1 MKGDFSFVGI
11 TPDTPY
17 TGVRHQQGRVLL
29 DRDWNDAQELDALWT
44 RRAAGDTFGLG
55 VLAVPATSST
65 AFQVGTATQ
74 DAAGVH
80 IAIAAGRAW
89 ASGVPVV
96 LPAGAI
102 LEATYLEP
110 PLVPAATHPGSIAP
124 GVRDAVV
131 LEVFEDTVSGFQD
144 PTHLIEPALG
154 GPDTTG
160 RVRSFFRLRLLRL
173 GPNEDCSAVA
183 GLIDDPA
190 GRGKLSVSPAPAMV
204 IAGDCPLEAGGGYTG
219 LEHFLYRIEVG
230 TPSAAGAPRFKWSQF
245 NGGLVGRGLFTA
257 AAGGTGTLAITAND
271 QAINTCGVAQ
281 FYLEALAFDT
291 NRGTWEVTFAADADR
306 TLDGV
311 LSLTN
316 TSGVWPAAA
325 GASGFFRLWN
335 GISEIAPFA
344 GAAPVDF
351 VDGLQLK
358 FDPPTAGGTNYR
370 PGDYW
375 TFPVRAT
382 GAAFDPPVWPL
393 NAPAQGVTYWRVAL
407 AEIHWQAAANGH
419 SASFLRG
426 EIEDCRHIFR
436 PLSRQKICCS
446 YLVGDGK
453 TSFGDFNSVE
463 LALRHLPAAGGEI
476 CLLPGIHTTNAVIR
490 DRRNITIRGCGARTR
505 VLPRPDALAQPI
517 VLIVDSQRVEV
528 EHIDFVTLGG
538 PALWV
543 EGSRPGL
550 CDDVLLTRHRI
561 LACTHAVF
569 ARHASH
575 LTISH
580 NRIRMFDRAEGRA
593 AIDVSGEDILIER
606 NDIALVPAER
616 TPPVDPDNPDEPVD
630 PVDPCLRFVDIFRI
644 PLVFNRYVSTFWSL
658 KLPLLLFLGL
668 LRPYRA
674 LGGIQL
680 RGGCERVRVLENT
693 VIGGAGNGITLGAQ
707 VIAEQPQEEL
717 LPEHRFEVMG
727 GDARV
732 RGRVL
737 GPDGKPM
744 AGVVITVTR
753 RLDGMT
759 QTATSTSPD
768 GEFIMG
774 LPEGEYDLTEGAIG
788 FGIDKLDA
796 RPLGNDRILL
806 LTVVLKASEAP
817 PTPEEGFL
825 YDISIE
831 GNHLSAMGMN
841 GIGTP
846 LPVPRQP
853 EGPILLRVNNALAA
867 ARNLLGWPVIGLE
880 IRGNR
885 IDHNLRNPFDATLRA
900 FAQSRGLGGI
910 SLGLVDRL
918 QVTGNRIE
926 ANGRNGTDPVCG
938 VFVQY
943 GESIELSH
951 NVIVDNGEAP
961 GANQEVQDG
970 QRGGI
975 VLGLAANFGLF
986 ARLKRGSDDAAV
998 SSAARVMANHVEQ
1011 PVGCAL
1017 VARVFGDAMVND
1029 NVFASQRQAVGG
1041 LDALAGTVLLSNL
1054 AGVNNAAMPVNTGI
1068 AGAATNANFNANLN
1082 ANIAANVNANPNT
1095 GNDNLSIGDLTR
1107 VGARK
1112 QPLLV
1117 NAERAAALLPLGSV
1131 MFNDNQTRAG
1141 VAHRAPTMQLIVGYD
1156 DVGFA
1161 DNQCH
1166 CEQAANLYANTLVMG
1181 ASLRAT
1187 GNRLREPRAQ
1197 TNLSL
1202 LTIASRANNTS
1213 FNQGDHCIVAQDTDP
1228 NPPATVQAG
1237 NQVLLPSAVCNRFNM
1252 ITALL
1257 YKPLTVVNG

>member
-1 MKGDFSFVGI
+1 MKGDFSFVGV

-65 AFQVGTATQ
+65 AFQVLTATQ
-74 DAAGVH
+74 DAGGIH
-80 IAIAAGRAW
+80 IALAAGRAW

-96 LPAGAI
+96 LPAGTTLKAS
-102 LEATYLEP
+102 YLTP
-110 PLVPAATHPGSIAP
+110 PEVPAVTDPATIAP

-131 LEVFEDTVSGFQD
+131 LEVFEDTVNGFQD

-154 GPDTTG
+154 GPDTTE
-160 RVRSFFRLRLLRL
+160 RVRSFHRLRLLRL
-173 GPNEDCSAVA
+173 GANEDCSAVA
-183 GLIDDPA
+183 GLLDDPA
-190 GRGKLSVSPAPAMV
+190 ARGKLSVTPSPGIV

-219 LEHFLYRIEVG
+219 LEHFLYRIEIA
-230 TPSAAGAPRFKWSQF
+230 TPSAAGAARFKWSQF
-245 NGGLVGRGLFTA
+245 NGGLVGRGLFTP
-257 AAGGTGTLAITAND
+257 AAGATGTLAITAND
-271 QAINTCGVAQ
+271 QAINTCGVAK
-281 FYLEALAFDT
+281 FYLEALQFDAA
-291 NRGTWEVTFAADADR
+291 RGTWDISFTADAER

-311 LSLTN
+311 LSLTSTN
-316 TSGVWPAAA
+316 GVWPAAA

-358 FDPPTAGGTNYR
+358 FDAPNAGGTNYR
-370 PGDYW
+370 AGDYW

-382 GAAFDPPVWPL
+382 GAAFDPPVWPQ
-393 NAPAQGVTYWRVAL
+393 NAPAQGITHWRVAL

-419 SASFLRG
+419 AASFQRG

-436 PLSRQKICCS
+436 PLTRQKICCS

-463 LALRHLPAAGGEI
+463 LALRHLPAGGGEL

-490 DRRNITIRGCGARTR
+490 ERRNITLRGCGARTR
-505 VLPRPDALAQPI
+505 VLPRPDTLAQPI
-517 VLIVDSQRVEV
+517 ITVVDSQRVEI

-538 PALWV
+538 PAIWI

-550 CDDVLLTRHRI
+550 CDDILVTRHRI

-569 ARHASH
+569 ARHASN
-575 LTISH
+575 LCISY
-580 NRIRMFDRAEGRA
+580 NRIRQFDRDEGRA

-616 TPPVDPDNPDEPVD
+616 TPPVDPDNPDEPMD
-630 PVDPCLRFVDIFRI
+630 PVDPCLRFVHIFRI
-644 PLVFNRYVSTFWSL
+644 PLVFNRYVSTFWAL
-658 KLPLLLFLGL
+658 KLPLLVFLGL
-668 LRPYRA
+668 QQPYRA

-680 RGGCERVRVLENT
+680 RGGCERVRVLENK

-707 VIAEQPQEEL
+707 IAAEPPPAEEQPPVE
-717 LPEHRFEVMG
+717 RSFRVRG

-737 GPDGKPM
+737 GPDGQPM
-744 AGVVITVTR
+744 PGVLITVTR
-753 RLDGMT
+753 RQDGMQ
-759 QTATSTSPD
+759 QTATSSSPQ
-768 GEFIMG
+768 GEFQMG
-774 LPEGEYDLTEGAIG
+774 LPEGEYDLTEGAVG
-788 FGIDKLDA
+788 FEIDKLDV
-796 RPLGNDRILL
+796 RPMGDDRVLL
-806 LTVVLKASEAP
+806 ITVLLKAAAAP
-817 PTPEEGFL
+817 PAPEEGFL

-831 GNHLSAMGMN
+831 GNHISAMGMN

-846 LPVPRQP
+846 LPLPRQP
-853 EGPILLRVNNALAA
+853 EGPILLRLAHNALSA
-867 ARNLLGWPVIGLE
+867 ARDLLGWPVIGLE

-900 FAQSRGLGGI
+900 FVQSRGLGGI

-926 ANGRNGTDPVCG
+926 ANGRSGADPVCG

-961 GANQEVQDG
+961 AANQEIQDG

-986 ARLKRGSDDAAV
+986 ARLKRGNDDAAV
-998 SSAARVMANHVEQ
+998 ASAARVLGNHVEQ

-1054 AGVNNAAMPVNTGI
+1054 AGVNNAALPVRVNAV
-1068 AGAATNANFNANLN
+1068 AGALVAEEANAAEAVQPVGNLTLG
-1082 ANIAANVNANPNT
+1082 VRP
-1095 GNDNLSIGDLTR
+1095 GR
-1107 VGARK
+1107 
-1112 QPLLV
+1112 LLA
-1117 NAERAAALLPLGSV
+1117 NAERAAALLPLGAV
-1131 MFNDNQTRAG
+1131 MFNDNQSRAG
-1141 VAHRAPTMQLIVGYD
+1141 AGHRAPTMQLIVGYD

-1166 CEQAANLYANTLVMG
+1166 CEQAANLYANTVLMG
-1181 ASLRAT
+1181 SSLRAS

-1228 NPPATVQAG
+1228 NPPATVQSG
-1237 NQVLLPSAVCNRFNM
+1237 NQVLLPSARCNRFNM

-1257 YKPLTVVNG
+1257 FKPLFNG